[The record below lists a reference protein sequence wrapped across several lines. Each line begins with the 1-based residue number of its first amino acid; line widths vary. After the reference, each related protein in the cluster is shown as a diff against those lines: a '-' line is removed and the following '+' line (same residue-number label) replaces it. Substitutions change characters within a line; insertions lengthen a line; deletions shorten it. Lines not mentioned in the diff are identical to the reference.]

1 MEEEKYYIELVKAG
15 IKIVGDHLIQII
27 SKTNNKRLEE
37 KRLRKTKD
45 ENDKQVDKAKLT
57 LNDSEKINGQISVNG
72 EWAAKNIQNHIKET
86 ERWAH
91 IIKFS
96 DLDGKKTLGSIYI
109 QLDTYLLPAKRHLS

>member
-15 IKIVGDHLIQII
+15 IKIVGDKLIQII
-27 SKTNNKRLEE
+27 SKTYNKRLEE

-45 ENDKQVDKAKLT
+45 KNDKQVDKAKIT

-72 EWAAKNIQNHIKET
+72 EWAAKNIQNHIKEI

-96 DLDGKKTLGSIYI
+96 DLDGKKTL
-109 QLDTYLLPAKRHLS
+109 